1 MPKRTSLSFVAQS
14 PDWMPGRLFRH
25 LPENKAWSFVCVAL
39 WPWEGGTSLDSVCS
53 SEFKIWGLNGEQVLY
68 SQRTGALKSD
78 CHRFQFRTPNDIPL
92 HSFLFCEK
100 KNSVYLDIFL
110 RLKWEHIGKMA
121 SKLYTYQ
128 CFVNISP
135 FPLKC
140 LFPFQL

>member
-1 MPKRTSLSFVAQS
+1 MESKYYTVKEQEPWNQTATGFNSGPQMTSLSIASFFV
-14 PDWMPGRLFRH
+14 
-25 LPENKAWSFVCVAL
+25 K
-39 WPWEGGTSLDSVCS
+39 
-53 SEFKIWGLNGEQVLY
+53 
-68 SQRTGALKSD
+68 
-78 CHRFQFRTPNDIPL
+78 
-92 HSFLFCEK
+92 K